1 MSHPPPTVTHTG
13 LRPTKYTPQQQLAT
27 ATATTSA
34 RHACRG
40 ERLLAASSQARIGTG
55 VPHGGRRGNRAG
67 CWGKRGSPRW
77 PATPTKRQKG
87 HRTCGNRTYVDAV
100 LLVENVSPR
109 ALLLLLLLLLRGWL
123 RRQPRHKLVVGG
135 VVKFATSS

>member
-55 VPHGGRRGNRAG
+55 VPHGGSRGDRAG
-67 CWGKRGSPRW
+67 CWRERLAEM
-77 PATPTKRQKG
+77 ATHNDKNVNGPT
-87 HRTCGNRTYVDAV
+87 NLWEPY
-100 LLVENVSPR
+100 LS
-109 ALLLLLLLLLRGWL
+109 
-123 RRQPRHKLVVGG
+123 
-135 VVKFATSS
+135 